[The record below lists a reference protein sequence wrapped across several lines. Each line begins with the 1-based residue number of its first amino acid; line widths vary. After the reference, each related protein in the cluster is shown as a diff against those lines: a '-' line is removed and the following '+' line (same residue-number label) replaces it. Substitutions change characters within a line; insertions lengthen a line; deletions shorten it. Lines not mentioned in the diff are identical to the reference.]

1 MNLAIILVV
10 AAVFALFVILR
21 VAVSPRLQISRSRGL
36 AGQIQP
42 LDVEAFR
49 NLTDPNEDE
58 YLRRYLPSAELRS
71 VRRMRLRAVASYIQ
85 VAARNAAVLIQVA
98 QSALNSSDQETA
110 AAAQELVADA
120 ILLRRNATFALFR
133 IYVALAFPTAGF
145 VAAPILEGYRQLN
158 GSAMLLGRL
167 QNPAVPVRISA

>member
-10 AAVFALFVILR
+10 AALFALLVILR
-21 VAVSPRLQISRSRGL
+21 VAVSPRLQISRSSGL

-58 YLRRYLPSAELRS
+58 YLRRHLPSAELRN
-71 VRRMRLRAVASYIQ
+71 VRRMRLRAVAAYIQ

-98 QSALNSSDQETA
+98 QSALNSSDHNTA

-120 ILLRRNATFALFR
+120 ILLRRNTVFALFR

-145 VAAPILEGYRQLN
+145 AATPILEGYRQLN

>member
-1 MNLAIILVV
+1 MNLAIVLVV
-10 AAVFALFVILR
+10 AAVFALLVILR
-21 VAVSPRLQISRSRGL
+21 VAVSPRLQISRSSGL
-36 AGQIQP
+36 SGQIQP

-58 YLRRYLPSAELRS
+58 YLRRHLPSAELRS
-71 VRRMRLRAVASYIQ
+71 VRRMRLRAVAAYIQ

-98 QSALNSSDQETA
+98 QSALNSGDQDTA
-110 AAAQELVADA
+110 AAAEELVADA

-145 VAAPILEGYRQLN
+145 AATPILEGYRQLN

>member
-10 AAVFALFVILR
+10 AAIFALFVILR

-36 AGQIQP
+36 AGQIHP

-58 YLRRYLPSAELRS
+58 YLRRHLPAAELRGI
-71 VRRMRLRAVASYIQ
+71 RRMRLHAMAAYIQ

-98 QSALNSSDQETA
+98 QSALNSSDADTV
-110 AAAQELVADA
+110 AAAQELVDDA
-120 ILLRRNATFALFR
+120 ILLRRNAVYALFR

-145 VAAPILEGYRQLN
+145 AATPILEGYRQLN

-167 QNPAVPVRISA
+167 QNPGVPVRISA